1 MINVMF
7 LVPESISRSEQVGQE
22 EETSVVMSTSKDNR
36 DTLKE
41 RVNEY
46 NRGRIIRLTNDRD
59 AIYEFVQK
67 LNGNKVKLKDINGNF
82 KTVSIDLIESYDE
95 RRIEVVSA
103 PQESVAKQPE
113 TPSESTETVTPKQET
128 PEASLSPEVAQ
139 SDLICV
145 GDSVADGFN
154 SKALS
159 APTSRVSLKGRG
171 TKAILENLK
180 SYNFKAGAKV
190 PIWCGY
196 NDWGNKFS
204 RSYENIIQM
213 AEYIKAR
220 GAKPVIC
227 VPHNVDDSG
236 YTGKFDNAE
245 FKAFQNKLR
254 FNEAFPVADFST
266 LKPTKLHPP
275 KSFYAQCKQ
284 ILDNV
289 RV

>member
-196 NDWGNKFS
+196 NDWGNKF
-204 RSYENIIQM
+204 RGSYENIIQM
-213 AEYIKAR
+213 AEYIKSC

-236 YTGKFDNAE
+236 YTGKFDNPE
-245 FKAFQNKLR
+245 FKTFQTKLR
-254 FNEAFPVADFST
+254 SVKDFPVADFST
-266 LKPTKLHPP
+266 LKATVLHPP